1 VELRSPDGSAM
12 VHLLLAGIAMAAEWG
27 ITRKESLAIAERHYI
42 HGSKF
47 QDEKLQQPL
56 PILPRSCFESARL
69 LETNRELYEREGIFP
84 PNAISYM
91 AELLRAEGD
100 ENMNR
105 SLAELPVDD
114 RLRETRKI
122 MHKDLHRH

>member
-1 VELRSPDGSAM
+1 
-12 VHLLLAGIAMAAEWG
+12 
-27 ITRKESLAIAERHYI
+27 
-42 HGSKF
+42 
-47 QDEKLQQPL
+47 
-56 PILPRSCFESARL
+56 
-69 LETNRELYEREGIFP
+69 
-84 PNAISYM
+84 M

>member
-1 VELRSPDGSAM
+1 
-12 VHLLLAGIAMAAEWG
+12 MAAEWG
-27 ITRKESLAIAERHYI
+27 LTRKESLAIAERHYI

-69 LETNRELYEREGIFP
+69 LEANRELYEREGIFP
-84 PNAISYM
+84 PDTIRFM
-91 AELLRAEGD
+91 AELLRAEAD
-100 ENMNR
+100 ENLNR
-105 SLAELPVDD
+105 SLAALPVDD